1 MPEFYMLIL
10 KFLNSSQLNFIIVIL
25 CSLMKKTYLLFESDG
40 TFREIFPLK
49 NLNINL
55 QSAKK
60 FEYAHPIPSF
70 SRTEELL
77 LQADFSEIQAQCT
90 IFPQPRTGNFYTIL
104 H

>member
-1 MPEFYMLIL
+1 MLIL

-25 CSLMKKTYLLFESDG
+25 YSLMKKTYLLFESDV
-40 TFREIFPLK
+40 TFREIPFLK
-49 NLNINL
+49 NLNIDL
-55 QSAKK
+55 QSAKR

-77 LQADFSEIQAQCT
+77 FQAGFSETQTQCT
-90 IFPQPRTGNFYTIL
+90 IFPQPRTENLYTIL